1 MAYATLSFILSI
13 VLLFIGSYRNLDLI
27 SFDKAE
33 RKFWCIS
40 TDFAKSRSDLS
51 MSDQEATLYY
61 GIFKD
66 ILIIIQN

>member
-1 MAYATLSFILSI
+1 MLSFILSI
-13 VLLFIGSYRNLDLI
+13 VLSFIGSYRNLDII
-27 SFDKAE
+27 SFYKAE

-51 MSDQEATLYY
+51 MSDQEAYY

-66 ILIIIQN
+66 MLIIIQN

>member
-13 VLLFIGSYRNLDLI
+13 VLSFIGSYRNLDLI

-40 TDFAKSRSDLS
+40 TDLAKSRSDLS
-51 MSDQEATLYY
+51 MSDQEACY
-61 GIFKD
+61 GTFIID
-66 ILIIIQN
+66 MLMIIQN